1 MQNNKVYTVKEA
13 TERIQSYCA
22 IQDRCQW
29 EVEKKMKEWGIS
41 DEIIENILT
50 DLILDKFVNEE
61 RFSEYFCRG
70 KFRIKRWGKVKI
82 KNELKIKKIS
92 NNCIDKGLLQIEK
105 KEYMKVLKDLYLKKR
120 DSLKDTNQFIR
131 KGKIAKHLQQKGFES
146 KLIWELINKD
156 K

>member
-1 MQNNKVYTVKEA
+1 MQNNKVYTIKEA

-22 IQDRCQW
+22 IQDRCQSD
-29 EVEKKMKEWGIS
+29 VERKMKEWGIS
-41 DEIIENILT
+41 DEIIENIVT

-61 RFSEYFCRG
+61 RFSESFCRG

-82 KNELKIKKIS
+82 KNELKIRKIS
-92 NNCIDKGLLQIEK
+92 ENCIDKGLLQIEK
-105 KEYMKVLKDLYLKKR
+105 KEYMKVLKDLYIKKR
-120 DSLKDTNQFIR
+120 DSLKDANQFIR
-131 KGKIAKHLQQKGFES
+131 KGKISKHLQQKGFES

>member
-1 MQNNKVYTVKEA
+1 MQNNKVYTIKEA

-22 IQDRCQW
+22 IQDTCQSD
-29 EVEKKMKEWGIS
+29 VERKMKEWGIS
-41 DEIIENILT
+41 DEIIENIVT

-61 RFSEYFCRG
+61 RFSESFCRG

>member
-1 MQNNKVYTVKEA
+1 MQKNKVYTVKEA

-29 EVEKKMKEWGIS
+29 DVERKMKEWNIS

-50 DLILDKFVNEE
+50 DLILEKFVDEQ
-61 RFSEYFCRG
+61 RFSESFCRG
-70 KFRIKRWGKVKI
+70 KFRIKKWGKVKI
-82 KNELKIKKIS
+82 ENELKIKNIS
-92 NNCIDKGLLQIEK
+92 KNCIDKGLLQIEK
-105 KEYMKVLKDLYLKKR
+105 KEYIKVLKDLYLKKR

-131 KGKIAKHLQQKGFES
+131 KGKIVKHLQQKGFES

>member
-41 DEIIENILT
+41 DKIIENILT

-61 RFSEYFCRG
+61 RFSESFCRG

-120 DSLKDTNQFIR
+120 DSLKDTNQFVR

>member
-22 IQDRCQW
+22 IQDRCQSD
-29 EVEKKMKEWGIS
+29 VERKMKEWGIS
-41 DEIIENILT
+41 DEIIENIVT

-61 RFSEYFCRG
+61 RFSESFCRG

-120 DSLKDTNQFIR
+120 DSLKDRNQFIR

>member
-1 MQNNKVYTVKEA
+1 VQNNKVYTVKEA

-22 IQDRCQW
+22 MQDRCQW

-61 RFSEYFCRG
+61 RFSESFCRG

>member
-61 RFSEYFCRG
+61 RFSESFCRG

>member
-1 MQNNKVYTVKEA
+1 VQNNKVYTVKEA

-22 IQDRCQW
+22 MQDRCQW
-29 EVEKKMKEWGIS
+29 EVERKMKEWGIS

-50 DLILDKFVNEE
+50 DLILDKFVDEE
-61 RFSEYFCRG
+61 RFSESFCRG

-92 NNCIDKGLLQIEK
+92 KNCINKGLLQIEN
-105 KEYMKVLKDLYLKKR
+105 KEYMKVLKDLYIKKR
-120 DSLKDTNQFIR
+120 DSLKDANQFIR
-131 KGKIAKHLQQKGFES
+131 KGKISKHLQQKGFES

>member
-1 MQNNKVYTVKEA
+1 VQNNKVYTVKEA

-61 RFSEYFCRG
+61 RFSESFCRG

>member
-1 MQNNKVYTVKEA
+1 MQNNKVYTIKEA
-13 TERIQSYCA
+13 TERIQAYCA
-22 IQDRCQW
+22 IQDRCQC
-29 EVEKKMKEWGIS
+29 EVERKMKEWGIS
-41 DEIIENILT
+41 DEVIENILT
-50 DLILDKFVNEE
+50 DLILEKFVDEQ
-61 RFSEYFCRG
+61 RFAESFCRG
-70 KFRIKRWGKVKI
+70 KFRIKRWGKMKI

-92 NNCIDKGLLQIEK
+92 ENCIDKGLLQIEK
-105 KEYMKVLKDLYLKKR
+105 KEYMKVLKDLYIKKS

>member
-13 TERIQSYCA
+13 TERIQTYCA

-29 EVEKKMKEWGIS
+29 EVERKMKKWGIS

-50 DLILDKFVNEE
+50 DLILEKFVDEQ
-61 RFSEYFCRG
+61 RFAKSFCRG

-92 NNCIDKGLLQIEK
+92 ENCINKGLSQINN
-105 KEYMKVLKDLYLKKR
+105 KEYMQVLKNVYIKKR
-120 DSLKDTNQFIR
+120 NSLKDTNQFIR
-131 KGKIAKHLQQKGFES
+131 KGKTAKHLQQKGFES
-146 KLIWELINKD
+146 NLIWELINND

>member
-1 MQNNKVYTVKEA
+1 VQNNKVYTVKEA
-13 TERIQSYCA
+13 TERIHSYCA

-29 EVEKKMKEWGIS
+29 DVERKMKEWGIS

-50 DLILDKFVNEE
+50 DLILNKFVDEE
-61 RFSEYFCRG
+61 RFSESFCRG
-70 KFRIKRWGKVKI
+70 KFRIKKWGKVKI
-82 KNELKIKKIS
+82 ENELKIKNIS
-92 NNCIDKGLLQIEK
+92 KNCIDKGLLQIEN
-105 KEYMKVLKDLYLKKR
+105 KEYMKVLKDLYIKKR
-120 DSLKDTNQFIR
+120 NSLKDTNQFIR

>member
-13 TERIQSYCA
+13 TERIQSFCA

-50 DLILDKFVNEE
+50 DLILEKFVDEQ
-61 RFSEYFCRG
+61 RFAESFCRG
-70 KFRIKRWGKVKI
+70 KFRIERWGKVKI
-82 KNELKIKKIS
+82 KNELKIRKIS
-92 NNCIDKGLLQIEK
+92 ANCIDKGLSQINN
-105 KEYMKVLKDLYLKKR
+105 KEYMQVLKNVYIKKR
-120 DSLKDTNQFIR
+120 NSLKDTNQFIR

-146 KLIWELINKD
+146 NMIWELINKD

>member
-1 MQNNKVYTVKEA
+1 VQKNKVYTVKEA

-29 EVEKKMKEWGIS
+29 DVERKMKEWNIS

-50 DLILDKFVNEE
+50 DLILDKFVDEQ
-61 RFSEYFCRG
+61 RFSESFCRG
-70 KFRIKRWGKVKI
+70 KFRIKKWGKVKI
-82 KNELKIKKIS
+82 ENELKIKKIS

-131 KGKIAKHLQQKGFES
+131 KGKIVKHLQQKGFES

>member
-22 IQDRCQW
+22 MQDRCQW

-61 RFSEYFCRG
+61 RFSESFCRG

-82 KNELKIKKIS
+82 ENELKIKNIS
-92 NNCIDKGLLQIEK
+92 KKCINKGLLQIEK
-105 KEYMKVLKDLYLKKR
+105 KEYVKVLKDLYLKKR

>member
-41 DEIIENILT
+41 DKIIENILT

-61 RFSEYFCRG
+61 RFSESFCRG

-92 NNCIDKGLLQIEK
+92 NNCIDKGLLQIKK

-120 DSLKDTNQFIR
+120 DSLKDTNQFVR

>member
-50 DLILDKFVNEE
+50 DLILDKFVDEQ
-61 RFSEYFCRG
+61 RFSESFCRG
-70 KFRIKRWGKVKI
+70 KFRIKKWGKVKI
-82 KNELKIKKIS
+82 ENELKIKNIS
-92 NNCIDKGLLQIEK
+92 KNCIDKGLLQIEK
-105 KEYMKVLKDLYLKKR
+105 KEYIKVLKDLYLKKR

-131 KGKIAKHLQQKGFES
+131 KGKIVKHLQQKGFES

>member
-1 MQNNKVYTVKEA
+1 MQNNKVYTIKEA

-61 RFSEYFCRG
+61 RFSESFCRG

>member
-13 TERIQSYCA
+13 TERIHSYCA
-22 IQDRCQW
+22 MQDRCQW
-29 EVEKKMKEWGIS
+29 EVERKMKEWGIS

-50 DLILDKFVNEE
+50 DLILDKFVDEE
-61 RFSEYFCRG
+61 RFSESFCRG

-92 NNCIDKGLLQIEK
+92 KNCINKGLLQIEN
-105 KEYMKVLKDLYLKKR
+105 KEYMKVLKDLYIKKR
-120 DSLKDTNQFIR
+120 NSLKDTNQFIR

>member
-29 EVEKKMKEWGIS
+29 DVERKMKEWDIS

-50 DLILDKFVNEE
+50 DLILDKFVDEE
-61 RFSEYFCRG
+61 RFSESFCRG

-92 NNCIDKGLLQIEK
+92 KNCINKGLLQIEN
-105 KEYMKVLKDLYLKKR
+105 KEYMKVLKDLYIKKR
-120 DSLKDTNQFIR
+120 DSLKDANQFIR
-131 KGKIAKHLQQKGFES
+131 KGKISKHLQQKGFES

>member
-1 MQNNKVYTVKEA
+1 VQNNKVYTVKEA

-41 DEIIENILT
+41 DKIIENILT

-61 RFSEYFCRG
+61 RFSESFCRG

-120 DSLKDTNQFIR
+120 DSLKDTNQFVR

>member
-13 TERIQSYCA
+13 TERIQSFCA

-29 EVEKKMKEWGIS
+29 EVEKKMKEWEIS

-50 DLILDKFVNEE
+50 DLILDKFVDEQ
-61 RFSEYFCRG
+61 RFSESFCRG

-92 NNCIDKGLLQIEK
+92 NNCIDKGLLQIKK
-105 KEYMKVLKDLYLKKR
+105 KEYMKVLKDLYIKKK

-146 KLIWELINKD
+146 NMIWELINKD

>member
-13 TERIQSYCA
+13 TERIQSFCA

-29 EVEKKMKEWGIS
+29 EVEKKMKEWEIS

-50 DLILDKFVNEE
+50 DLILDKFVDEQ
-61 RFSEYFCRG
+61 RFSESFCRG

-92 NNCIDKGLLQIEK
+92 KNCIDKGLLQIEN
-105 KEYMKVLKDLYLKKR
+105 KEYMEVLKYLYIKKR
-120 DSLKDTNQFIR
+120 NSLKDKNQFIR

-146 KLIWELINKD
+146 NMIWELINKD